1 MPRITFRRIRAVA
14 CVAALLLVNS
24 AGFLAPADA
33 FPGAPWFQ
41 PGRPYNQNFP
51 DPAIILVD
59 STYYAYATTTGGS
72 SMPVMTSS
80 DLKTWI
86 AHGDALVSGPS
97 WSPRE
102 GAGWNIWAPTV
113 VELPTGKFLSA
124 FAARTGD
131 GDRRCIAI
139 ATADS
144 PLGPFRSVGNEP
156 FVCELDANGAI
167 DPFLIVDDANVPWL
181 IWKNEGVP
189 PGHPTLASRRTAF
202 WSRPLTDTGTAWRTD
217 STVNFLMETT
227 ESVRP
232 WQGTVVEN
240 PAMLAWGDS
249 YLLTYSANQYDSI
262 HYATGWARCEA
273 PAGPCTESVTEP
285 LLVSN
290 AERNGPGGPA
300 PFVDLEG
307 ILRLG
312 YHGWNPPYTSY
323 PSGQRYL
330 FIDTLCVTGTD
341 VSVLEPRDALFC
353 DVPQGRYYS
362 KAVNW
367 LAANDITTGVRPSF
381 YAPHAQV
388 TRGQIA
394 TFLWRLMG
402 EPEATSANPFVDVSD
417 NRFYASPVRWLAGIG
432 YVEEDSPTRFYPD
445 RFATRAEMATFMW
458 LLMGEPY
465 APAANPFGD
474 VPDERSYASAVK
486 WLAAVKVTTGVNPTT
501 FDPNGSVT
509 RAQMAAF
516 LCRLTGTT
524 EYAASG
530 APTPTC

>member
-1 MPRITFRRIRAVA
+1 MPRIRFWGICAAACLAV
-14 CVAALLLVNS
+14 LWLVNIT
-24 AGFLAPADA
+24 GFSGPVNA
-33 FPGAPWFQ
+33 FPGAPYFR
-41 PGRPYNQNFP
+41 PGEPYDQNFP

-72 SMPVMTSS
+72 SMPVMTST

-86 AHGDALVSGPS
+86 ARGDALGSRPS
-97 WSPRE
+97 WSHVP
-102 GAGWNIWAPTV
+102 WNIWAPTV
-113 VELPTGKFLSA
+113 VELPTGKFLAA
-124 FAARTGD
+124 FASRSG
-131 GDRRCIAI
+131 GGGRRCIAI

-144 PLGPFRSVGNEP
+144 PLGPFNSVGSEP
-156 FVCELDANGAI
+156 FVCEPDPNGAL

-202 WSRPLTDTGTAWRTD
+202 WSRALTGTGTAWRTD
-217 STVNFLMETT
+217 SSVNFLMETT
-227 ESVRP
+227 ERVRP
-232 WQGTVVEN
+232 WQGVLVEN
-240 PAMLAWGDS
+240 PAMVAWEGS
-249 YLLTYSANQYDSI
+249 YLLFYSANQWDSI
-262 HYATGWARCEA
+262 HYATGWARCET
-273 PAGPCTESVTEP
+273 PAGPCIEPVTEP

-300 PFVDLEG
+300 PFVDLDG
-307 ILRLG
+307 ALRLG

-323 PSGQRYL
+323 PSSQRDL
-330 FIDTLCVTGTD
+330 FIDALCVTRNE
-341 VSVLEPRDALFC
+341 VFALEPRDALFC

-362 KAVNW
+362 DAVVW
-367 LAANDITTGVRPSF
+367 LAVNDITTGVRPSF
-381 YAPHAQV
+381 YAPDAQV

-402 EPEATSANPFVDVSD
+402 EPEATLKNPFVDVFD
-417 NRFYASPVRWLAGIG
+417 NRFYATPVRWLADIG
-432 YVEEDSPTRFYPD
+432 YLDEASPTRFNPD
-445 RFATRAEMATFMW
+445 RSATRAEMATFMW

-465 APAANPFGD
+465 APADNPFVD
-474 VPDERSYASAVK
+474 VPDEQSYASAVK
-486 WLAAVKVTTGVNPTT
+486 WLAAVEVTTGVNPTT
-501 FDPNGSVT
+501 FDPHGSVI

-516 LCRLTGTT
+516 LCRLTRTT